1 MSYKQLSS
9 NQRVVL
15 ERLFCAKIKQKEIAK
30 ILKRAPSTIS
40 RELQRNKDK
49 NGKYRAKPA
58 NKKLR
63 NRRKHANQ
71 KFKKLSSK
79 SSLRRFVIRKLKKY
93 WSPEQIVGYL
103 QRKRSNKSICHE
115 TIYRLVYEERTDLK
129 KYLRCKKRKYRKR
142 HGTLER
148 EKARLEAEKK
158 RIDIRPEIVDLRERI
173 GDWEG
178 DTIRGGD
185 KKSAVLTHAERLS
198 GFLLADRLLRALAEK
213 TRYKTVETFEK
224 IPRKKKFTI
233 TYDNGSE
240 FAEHKTTEILTQI
253 AIYFANPYHSW
264 ERGTNENT
272 NGLLRQFFPKG
283 TDFTKITD
291 SDLQTA
297 VDLINNRPRKR
308 LNYHTPK
315 EVFSGKVAIRT
326 RI

>member
-1 MSYKQLSS
+1 MSHKQLSS

-15 ERLFCAKIKQKEIAK
+15 ERLFRAKVKQREMAK
-30 ILKRAPSTIS
+30 ILKISPSTVS

-49 NGKYRAKPA
+49 NGRYRAKPA
-58 NKKLR
+58 IKKLR
-63 NRRKHANQ
+63 NRRKLANQ

-93 WSPEQIVGYL
+93 WSPEQIAGYL
-103 QRKRSNKSICHE
+103 ERKHAKKPIYHE
-115 TIYRLVYEERTDLK
+115 AIYQFTYVDRPDLK

-142 HGTLER
+142 HGTLAR
-148 EKARLEAEKK
+148 EKARELAKK
-158 RIDIRPEIVDLRERI
+158 KWIDTRPKIVETRERI

-185 KKSAVLTHAERLS
+185 KKSAVLTHVERKS
-198 GFLLADRLLRALAEK
+198 GYLLADRLLRAFAEK
-213 TRYKTVETFEK
+213 TRLTTVKTFEK
-224 IPRKKKFTI
+224 IPKKKKHTI
-233 TYDNGSE
+233 TYDNGPE
-240 FAEHKTTEILTQI
+240 FAEYETTEILTMI
-253 AIYFANPYHSW
+253 SIYFANVYHSW

-291 SDLQTA
+291 FDLQTA
-297 VDLINNRPRKR
+297 VKLINNRPRKR
-308 LNYHTPK
+308 LHYHTPK
-315 EVFSGKVAIRT
+315 EVFSGKIAIRI